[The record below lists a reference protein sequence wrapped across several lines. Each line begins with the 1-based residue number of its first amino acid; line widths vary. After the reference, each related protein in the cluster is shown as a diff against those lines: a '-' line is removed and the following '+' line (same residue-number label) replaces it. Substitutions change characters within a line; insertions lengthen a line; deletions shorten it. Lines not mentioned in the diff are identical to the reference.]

1 MRQIRHG
8 GMASLMHLVEMGPT
22 TRRGFLAGA
31 AALLGAAALPLP
43 SLARAPRPSEAA
55 WRDLAGRLRGSLL
68 RPGDSGFT
76 PAALPFNL
84 RYASRIPAGIAV
96 CRDADD
102 IAAAVRWSR
111 EVEVPLIVRG
121 GGHSYAG
128 YSTTEGLMISTAGL
142 ADIAFDAASGHAIIG
157 AGARNGDIY
166 AGLAAAN
173 ATITH
178 GRCPTV
184 GVAGF
189 LLGGGIGF
197 NMRLL
202 GMASDRLVSTDLVTA
217 DGTILR
223 ASAAENQDLFW
234 ACRGGGGGNFGISTS
249 FRVETVPASPRIVFA
264 VRWAN
269 PTARLLAAIIAAL
282 DAAPRALGS
291 RLSLDRYAGEDGVT
305 INLIGQFAGSRADLD
320 DILAPAVAAAEL
332 LEMAVTAFDYW
343 TAQKALLDG
352 DGPMLFQERSRF
364 ATGPLDEDFATAALG
379 WLQAWPEAGD
389 SAHLVMFQTGGAVN
403 DMAPA
408 DTAFVHRDSRW
419 LASLALTWSGDD
431 RIDAME
437 RALAWQSV
445 AYADLRRFAE
455 GGAYQNF
462 TDPELE
468 DWAESYYGAN
478 LPRLR
483 AIKRAV
489 DPEDTFRFTQS
500 IPGA

>member
-1 MRQIRHG
+1 
-8 GMASLMHLVEMGPT
+8 MHMQGRLA

-31 AALLGAAALPLP
+31 AALFGAAALPLP
-43 SLARAPRPSEAA
+43 LAARSWYPSEAA
-55 WRDLAGRLRGSLL
+55 WRELAGQLGGTLL
-68 RPGDSGFT
+68 RPGDPGFD

-84 RYASRIPAGIAV
+84 RYASRLPAGIAV
-96 CRDADD
+96 CRDAEDV
-102 IAAAVRWSR
+102 AAAVRWSR
-111 EVEVPLIVRG
+111 QVDMPFVVRG

-142 ADIAFDAASGHAIIG
+142 RDITFDAASGEAIIG
-157 AGARNGDIY
+157 AGALNGDLY
-166 AGLAAAN
+166 GALAGAN

-217 DGTILR
+217 DGAIVR
-223 ASAAENQDLFW
+223 ASATENPDLFW
-234 ACRGGGGGNFGISTS
+234 ACRGGGGGNFGISTA
-249 FRVETVPASPRIVFA
+249 FRVETVPAAPRVVFA
-264 VRWAN
+264 VRWTA

-282 DAAPRALGS
+282 DAAPRDLGS
-291 RLSLDRYAGEDGVT
+291 RLSLDRYAGESGTT

-320 DILAPAVAAAEL
+320 DILAPALAAAEP
-332 LEMAVTAFDYW
+332 LEIAVTAFEYW

-352 DGPMLFQERSRF
+352 DGPMPFQERSRF
-364 ATGPLDEDFATAALG
+364 TVGPLGEDFAEAALG
-379 WLQAWPEAGD
+379 WLRSWPEAGA
-389 SAHLVMFQTGGAVN
+389 SAHLVMFQTGGAIN
-403 DMAPA
+403 DVAPA
-408 DTAFVHRDSRW
+408 DTAFVHRDSHW
-419 LASLALTWSGDD
+419 LACLALTWSEDD
-431 RIDAME
+431 RFAAME

-445 AYADLRRFAE
+445 AHAGLRRHAA

-483 AIKRAV
+483 AVKRAV
-489 DPEDTFRFTQS
+489 DPDNVFRFAQS
-500 IPGA
+500 IPPA

>member
-1 MRQIRHG
+1 M
-8 GMASLMHLVEMGPT
+8 MHMQGRLA

-31 AALLGAAALPLP
+31 AALFGAAVLPLP
-43 SLARAPRPSEAA
+43 LAARGTTPSEAA
-55 WRDLAGRLRGSLL
+55 WRELAGRLGGSLL
-68 RPGDSGFT
+68 RPGDPGFD

-96 CRDADD
+96 CRDAQDV
-102 IAAAVRWSR
+102 AAAVRWSR
-111 EVEVPLIVRG
+111 HVDMPFVVRG

-142 ADIAFDAASGHAIIG
+142 RDIAFDAASGEAIIG
-157 AGARNGDIY
+157 AGALNGDIY
-166 AGLAAAN
+166 GALAAAN

-202 GMASDRLVSTDLVTA
+202 GVASDRLVSTDLVTA
-217 DGTILR
+217 DGAIVR
-223 ASAAENQDLFW
+223 ASATDNPDLFW
-234 ACRGGGGGNFGISTS
+234 GCRGGGGGNFGISTS

-264 VRWAN
+264 VRWAA

-282 DAAPRALGS
+282 DAAPRELGS
-291 RLSLDRYAGEDGVT
+291 RLSLDRYAGEAMAT
-305 INLIGQFAGSRADLD
+305 INLIGQFAGTRAALD
-320 DILAPAVAAAEL
+320 DVLAPALSAAEP
-332 LEMAVTAFDYW
+332 LEMAVTGFDYW

-364 ATGPLDEDFATAALG
+364 AIGSLGEDFAEAALG
-379 WLQAWPEAGD
+379 WLRAWPEAGD
-389 SAHLVMFQTGGAVN
+389 SAHLVMFQTGGAIN
-403 DMAPA
+403 DMVPA
-408 DTAFVHRDSRW
+408 DTAFIHRNSRW
-419 LASLALTWSGDD
+419 LACLALTWSEDD
-431 RIDAME
+431 RVDAME

-445 AYADLRRFAE
+445 SHADLRRFAE

-483 AIKRAV
+483 AVKRAV
-489 DPEDTFRFTQS
+489 DPDNVFRFAQS
-500 IPGA
+500 IPPA